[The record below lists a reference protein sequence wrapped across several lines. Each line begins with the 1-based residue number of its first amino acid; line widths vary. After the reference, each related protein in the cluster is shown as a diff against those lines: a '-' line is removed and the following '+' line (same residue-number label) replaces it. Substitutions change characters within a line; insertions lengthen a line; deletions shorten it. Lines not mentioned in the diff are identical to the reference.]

1 MEDFGPSKLAVYQQ
15 MLWDTF
21 EKPHKSCVARYISL
35 LSICL
40 VLFSTVGMCLN
51 TMPSF
56 RHYSSSEEPIDN
68 PYLALLEAVCI
79 SWFTVEYLLRLA
91 GAPQKMSFIK
101 QTMNIIDVLA
111 IAPYYI
117 SLLFEDPDL
126 DVRIVGGNT
135 NR

>member
-1 MEDFGPSKLAVYQQ
+1 MKTNNVVY
-15 MLWDTF
+15 
-21 EKPHKSCVARYISL
+21 SL
-35 LSICL
+35 CFI
-40 VLFSTVGMCLN
+40 
-51 TMPSF
+51 
-56 RHYSSSEEPIDN
+56 
-68 PYLALLEAVCI
+68 EAVCI

>member
-1 MEDFGPSKLAVYQQ
+1 MVLMSTLA
-15 MLWDTF
+15 
-21 EKPHKSCVARYISL
+21 
-35 LSICL
+35 
-40 VLFSTVGMCLN
+40 MCLN

-117 SLLFEDPDL
+117 SLLFEDPELDL
-126 DVRIVGGNT
+126 RAVGGQT

>member
-1 MEDFGPSKLAVYQQ
+1 MPLLDHVQSKLK
-15 MLWDTF
+15 DNSF
-21 EKPHKSCVARYISL
+21 NNENNRYLSLFSISL
-35 LSICL
+35 
-40 VLFSTVGMCLN
+40 VLASTVGMCLN

-117 SLLFEDPDL
+117 SLLFEDPELDL
-126 DVRIVGGNT
+126 RIVGGQT